1 MPGANTQH
9 WNCFGTIFEHVCTAV
24 RGNIVSEG
32 VLYKTFYEFCLFV
45 CLCVFVFVFEWGL
58 YFQNKNYEIKV
69 FVDMLL
75 ICYVSHINT
84 TRVSMCH
91 VNNI

>member
-1 MPGANTQH
+1 MLVANTQH

-24 RGNIVSEG
+24 RGNIFSES
-32 VLYKTFYEFCLFV
+32 VLYKAFYEL
-45 CLCVFVFVFEWGL
+45 CLCVCVSACAHLWAFVFEWGL

-75 ICYVSHINT
+75 CIINT
-84 TRVSMCH
+84 SKSY
-91 VNNI
+91 